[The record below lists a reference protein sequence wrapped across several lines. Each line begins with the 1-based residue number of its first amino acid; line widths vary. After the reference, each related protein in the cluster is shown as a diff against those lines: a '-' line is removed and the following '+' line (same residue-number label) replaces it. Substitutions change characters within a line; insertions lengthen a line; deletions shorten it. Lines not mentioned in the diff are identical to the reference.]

1 MLNDYERAELENYL
15 ANRFVRQPENIQD
28 EDFISQWQEWI
39 DQSADCEAGEI
50 LNTYICKKLPAK
62 FNEPS
67 KILIE
72 IYNST
77 AGSVPVIIFDNA
89 SDFESFIVNLIY
101 KGQRPDDIA
110 QMGASFIFGKKQ
122 RFLVL
127 SKKYYSNT
135 APEFVGLPSEE
146 WREKSMI
153 LRREHECTH
162 YYTKKFY
169 GSASNNLHDEL
180 IADFFGIY
188 AVFGYYKAKL
198 FKHFMGI
205 DGTHKGRLSLYT
217 SGLSPNVRKA
227 VEEIACRS
235 SDWLEEWSK
244 SEEFLRMSSAERI
257 NFLCEKNVTEMFE
270 SYIIGRN

>member
-1 MLNDYERAELENYL
+1 MNNNEKAELENYL
-15 ANRFVRQPENIQD
+15 ANRFVRQVENNIQD
-28 EDFISQWQEWI
+28 EDFILQWQEWI
-39 DQSADCEAGEI
+39 ADYEPGEI
-50 LNTYICKKLPAK
+50 LNTYICKKLPVK

-72 IYNST
+72 IYNAM
-77 AGSVPVIIFDNA
+77 AGKVPVIIFDDT
-89 SDFESFIVNLIY
+89 SDFENFIVNLIY
-101 KGQRPDDIA
+101 EGQRPDNIA

-135 APEFVGLPSEE
+135 APEFVGLSSEQ

-188 AVFGYYKAKL
+188 AAFGYYQAKL

-205 DGTHKGRLSLYT
+205 DGTHGGRLSLYT
-217 SGLSPNVRKA
+217 AELSPNVRKA
-227 VEEIACRS
+227 VEEIARKCSKR
-235 SDWLEEWSK
+235 LEEWSK
-244 SEEFLRMSSAERI
+244 SGEFLSMSKAERI
-257 NFLCEKNVTEMFE
+257 NFLCEKNVTKFF
-270 SYIIGRN
+270 